1 MRNTF
6 FKREPVL
13 TKTTQTRLLKTG
25 LKQFGSIIFDIPA
38 SNAGHEVRIWSETA
52 KFTKTK
58 YRFRTTNMCEKRS
71 VTPQTT
77 SVCVFQKFQVFPSQF
92 SYPAD
97 TRKWN
102 HAILR
107 RFLLGH
113 ISAPECCKSACISK
127 YCVFGAKPRVR
138 SVWKRSVGVAFASG
152 SPTNSPGLRKTAETT
167 KYRDIYTVWDLDV
180 EHPIF

>member
-77 SVCVFQKFQVFPSQF
+77 SVCVFQKFQLFPSQF
-92 SYPAD
+92 SKSVTQQTPESEIMRSFGDSCSD
-97 TRKWN
+97 T
-102 HAILR
+102 
-107 RFLLGH
+107 FLHQNVAKVRVFPNIVFLEPNQG
-113 ISAPECCKSACISK
+113 SE
-127 YCVFGAKPRVR
+127 VFGNGP
-138 SVWKRSVGVAFASG
+138 
-152 SPTNSPGLRKTAETT
+152 
-167 KYRDIYTVWDLDV
+167 
-180 EHPIF
+180 